1 MLRRHQLP
9 YILDRGYAGIDRQL
23 HPLKVKDL
31 MKTGV
36 VKFKRKN
43 IMLSYAYKSKSLK
56 LAKSTVL
63 LLGKYQYNEG
73 ALESVVNCIP
83 WSQRLEMDK

>member
-1 MLRRHQLP
+1 MRAVELANSTIELFCQSAH
-9 YILDRGYAGIDRQL
+9 RGCAGIDRQL

-36 VKFKRKN
+36 VKFKREN
-43 IMLSYAYKSKSLK
+43 VMLSYAYKSISLK

-73 ALESVVNCIP
+73 ALELVVNCIP
-83 WSQRLEMDK
+83 

>member
-1 MLRRHQLP
+1 M
-9 YILDRGYAGIDRQL
+9 
-23 HPLKVKDL
+23 KDL

-36 VKFKRKN
+36 VKFKREN
-43 IMLSYAYKSKSLK
+43 VMLSYAYKSISLK

-73 ALESVVNCIP
+73 ALELVVNCITKRKNIRYRTKKIEIE
-83 WSQRLEMDK
+83 SKYQM